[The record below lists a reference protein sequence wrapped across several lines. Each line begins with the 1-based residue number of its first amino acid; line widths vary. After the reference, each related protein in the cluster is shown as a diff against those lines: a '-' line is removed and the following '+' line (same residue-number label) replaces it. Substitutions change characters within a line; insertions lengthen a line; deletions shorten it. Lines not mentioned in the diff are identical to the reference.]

1 VGQLIRDNYRR
12 FLLIALLILPSLVWA
27 ADDILL
33 DLDTGRKGGL
43 FTKTPIKQRAILIP
57 PEQQSQTALLFFRG
71 WPGIAR
77 IESVNDKSKNLIMF
91 LSMNEQRFKDE
102 GVALVIVDCP
112 TSEWG
117 QSGPNPTACDDGYRS
132 SGKHL
137 SDVRLVMKE
146 LREKYGYKRQF
157 IMGHSYGTISSKWL
171 ALGLGDEIAGS
182 IHSAAMTIA
191 GGGNYTQFGYS
202 MRGFPVEKIKA
213 PVLHIHNEND
223 ACRLTPYQTVRD
235 YSKNN
240 LVTVRGG
247 VPEGD
252 PCGGRHFHSYA
263 GREAAV
269 VDAIL
274 AWINKSE
281 VMTVVGE

>member
-1 VGQLIRDNYRR
+1 MMPF
-12 FLLIALLILPSLVWA
+12 FLLVVLLILPCLLWA
-27 ADDILL
+27 GDDILI
-33 DLDTGRKGGL
+33 DLDTGRKEGI
-43 FTKTPIKQRAILIP
+43 FTKTPIRQRAIVIP
-57 PEQQSQTALLFFRG
+57 PKQQSQTALLFFRG

-91 LSMNEQRFKDE
+91 LRKNEQRFKDE
-102 GVALVIVDCP
+102 GIALVIVDCP

-117 QSGPNPTACDDGYRS
+117 MSGPNPTACDDDYRS
-132 SGKHL
+132 SQEHL

-182 IHSAAMTIA
+182 IHSAAMTLA
-191 GGGNYTQFGYS
+191 SGNNFKFGYS
-202 MRGFPVEKIKA
+202 MSGFPVEKIKA

-223 ACRLTPYQTVRD
+223 ACRFTPYQTVRN

-252 PCGGRHFHSYA
+252 PCGGRHYHSYA
-263 GREAAV
+263 GREVAV
-269 VDAIL
+269 GDAIIV
-274 AWINKSE
+274 WINKSE
-281 VMTVVGE
+281 VRTIVGE

>member
-1 VGQLIRDNYRR
+1 MKHV
-12 FLLIALLILPSLVWA
+12 LLIAILILPSFVWA

-33 DLDTGRKGGL
+33 DLDAGRKEGV
-43 FTKTPIKQRAILIP
+43 FTKTPVKQRAILIP
-57 PEQQSQTALLFFRG
+57 PNQQSQTALLFFRG

-77 IESVNDKSKNLIMF
+77 IESVNDKSKNLIPF
-91 LSMNEQRFKDE
+91 LRMNEQRFKDE

-112 TSEWG
+112 TDQWG
-117 QSGPNPTACDDGYRS
+117 EPGNSFNACDDGYRS
-132 SGKHL
+132 SEKHL

-146 LREKYGYKRQF
+146 LREKYGYKRLF

-182 IHSAAMTIA
+182 IHSAAMTLA
-191 GGGNYTQFGYS
+191 SGGKYTQFGYS
-202 MRGFPVEKIKA
+202 MKGFPVEKIKA

-223 ACRLTPYQTVRD
+223 ACRFSPYQTVRN
-235 YSKNN
+235 YSKDN

-247 VPEGD
+247 KPEGD
-252 PCGGRHFHSYA
+252 PCGGRHLHSYA
-263 GREAAV
+263 GREADV
-269 VDAIL
+269 VEAIL

-281 VMTVVGE
+281 VKAVAGE